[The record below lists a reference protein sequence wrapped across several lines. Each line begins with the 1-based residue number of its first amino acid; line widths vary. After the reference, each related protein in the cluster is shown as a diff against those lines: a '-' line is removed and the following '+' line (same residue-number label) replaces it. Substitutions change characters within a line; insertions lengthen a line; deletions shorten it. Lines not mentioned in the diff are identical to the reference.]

1 MSINWITRKV
11 KSLFQLKTKTFIQ
24 SARYH
29 GFSSCK
35 EKYISESKRNTE
47 NRRGEHNYPTHD
59 LEPEKHLTKSTQHS

>member
-11 KSLFQLKTKTFIQ
+11 KSLFPLKTKTFIQ

-35 EKYISESKRNTE
+35 EKYISESNVIHRIDGE
-47 NRRGEHNYPTHD
+47 NITILPMIWSQKNI
-59 LEPEKHLTKSTQHS
+59 